1 MTIAQYFKRFYE
13 LLPKYKNGE
22 ETYNALEAEYFEKYK
37 VHRFTSYNSF
47 KRSKSY
53 YFGQY

>member
-1 MTIAQYFKRFYE
+1 MTIAEYFRKYYE
-13 LLPKYKNGE
+13 MLPFYKNGE
-22 ETYNALEAEYFEKYK
+22 ETYNALEAEYFKLYK
-37 VHRFTSYNSF
+37 RYRFNSYNSF

>member
-1 MTIAQYFKRFYE
+1 MTIAQYFKRYYE
-13 LLPKYKNGE
+13 LLPNYKNGE
-22 ETYNALEAEYFEKYK
+22 ETYNALEIEYFSIYK
-37 VHRFTSYNSF
+37 VNRFQSYNSF

>member
-1 MTIAQYFKRFYE
+1 MTIAQYFKRYYE

-22 ETYNALEAEYFEKYK
+22 ETYNALEAEYFSIYK
-37 VHRFTSYNSF
+37 VNRFQSYNSF